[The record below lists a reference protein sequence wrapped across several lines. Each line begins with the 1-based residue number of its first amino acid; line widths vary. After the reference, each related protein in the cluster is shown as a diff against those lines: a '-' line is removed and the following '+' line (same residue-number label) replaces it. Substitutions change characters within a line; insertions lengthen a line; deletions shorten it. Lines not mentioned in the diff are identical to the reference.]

1 MTGPAGSAGPSGP
14 AVDAEG
20 APIEEPEAE
29 SMEDERWEAGMPVL
43 DRQGINA
50 GRHIDRAPETKPTPL
65 QKHYIN
71 LSAVALVAGAIGI
84 TAMEAGSSLSSPIV
98 KFCALIAIPIFIV
111 TTADAALR
119 FWRSFKAWLPINPGR
134 ALFRLTWVAAALL
147 GIGISLGFASLI
159 ITA

>member
-1 MTGPAGSAGPSGP
+1 VTGP

-20 APIEEPEAE
+20 APIEEAQD
-29 SMEDERWEAGMPVL
+29 DERWEVGMPVL

-50 GRHIDRAPETKPTPL
+50 GRRVDRAPEMQPTPL

-71 LSAVALVAGAIGI
+71 LSAIALVAGALGI
-84 TAMEAGSSLSSPIV
+84 TALETGSSLASPIV

-119 FWRSFKAWLPINPGR
+119 FWRSAKAWLPIDRGR
-134 ALFRLTWVAAALL
+134 ALFRLAWVAAALV
-147 GIGISLGFASLI
+147 GIGIALGFASLI
-159 ITA
+159 ISA